1 MIRQAPSPAQPS
13 EYDNSSLRLC
23 FPSASLSVTV
33 RFLRHKAP
41 DLETKFKK
49 KKNVRLNKFKRKM
62 KQIITVRQ

>member
-49 KKNVRLNKFKRKM
+49 KRM
-62 KQIITVRQ
+62 SD